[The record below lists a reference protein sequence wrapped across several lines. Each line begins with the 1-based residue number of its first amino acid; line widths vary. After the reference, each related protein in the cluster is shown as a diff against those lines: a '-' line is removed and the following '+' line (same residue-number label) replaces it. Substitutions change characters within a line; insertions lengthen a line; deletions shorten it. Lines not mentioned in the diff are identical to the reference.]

1 MLSGVPGNSTSCFRP
16 VRVKSDH
23 PDWFPTVTLELGKR
37 VSWLISLSPIE
48 QTFWGKHPQTPVSR
62 RNAHQLFADFVER
75 QII

>member
-1 MLSGVPGNSTSCFRP
+1 M
-16 VRVKSDH
+16 
-23 PDWFPTVTLELGKR
+23 TLELGKR